1 MSIVRVLP
9 SKDVHCL
16 IKQEKTFVPRKI
28 SWRGGGGLQDLAP
41 TTTPSKNPIL
51 GFFGWDETQ
60 LNLKIGFWVH
70 NFYFFTP

>member
-1 MSIVRVLP
+1 L
-9 SKDVHCL
+9 
-16 IKQEKTFVPRKI
+16 
-28 SWRGGGGLQDLAP
+28 WGGGGGGLQDLAP